1 MKTTY
6 LKPWFA
12 LVCFTMIICSA
23 SCSSSDDSESQV
35 EQEQQVDATLST
47 QVLNALNDHRSSIEK
62 SALIT
67 NDYATTLANKHS
79 LYMAAEGKL
88 SYDNLE
94 ERASLLI
101 KAENPSKI
109 AESVASKYKTAD
121 EVLEAMLNH
130 SGNKNNIEAD
140 FTHIG
145 IGANKSD
152 AGVYYYSFIFLKK

>member
-12 LVCFTMIICSA
+12 LVCFTMIICSV
-23 SCSSSDDSESQV
+23 SCSSSDDSESN
-35 EQEQQVDATLST
+35 EAKEESTINT
-47 QVLNALNDHRSSIEK
+47 QVLSALNDHRLSLEK
-62 SALIT
+62 PVLIM
-67 NDYATTLANKHS
+67 NAYASTLANEHS
-79 LYMAAEGKL
+79 LYMAAQSKL
-88 SYDNLE
+88 SYDNLN
-94 ERASLLI
+94 ERAVLLI
-101 KAENPSKI
+101 ENENPSKM

-152 AGVYYYSFIFLKK
+152 SGVYYYSFIFLKK